1 MKITLQ
7 IPDRTLDR
15 AKREAAKRR
24 IPLHQFVTEALSQK
38 LGPEPLKPEEARAA
52 RMKFAGALSHLKKET
67 ARINAIIEEEFERL
81 D

>member
-7 IPDRTLDR
+7 IPDRLLCR
-15 AKREAAKRR
+15 AKEQSDRDG
-24 IPLHQFVTEALSQK
+24 ISLHRLVADALAEK
-38 LGPEPLKPEEARAA
+38 LGPEPLTPEESRAA
-52 RMKFAGALSHLKKET
+52 RMKWAGALSHLREET